1 MSCFWW
7 TFLLG
12 WRFNLML
19 PAVAIGGLRRKSACV
34 LQQIIRRWRLRAGER
49 PHQFIKDLPN
59 HQTHSGA
66 RPSAR
71 LFVCSSA
78 RLLVCCP
85 PSDRNV
91 TATDCTLQKTD
102 QRWNELWWSWRPVTG
117 WVIEPV
123 LAVVTF
129 LTLVRRCLG
138 RRCPRAHSPQLIPTM
153 WTIRW
158 RAVPH
163 RLTVISTTGVAP
175 HAPSTEASDSSFP
188 ALSKKFIFQVL
199 SFPL

>member
-7 TFLLG
+7 TFPLG

-78 RLLVCCP
+78 ALHQIATWP
-85 PSDRNV
+85 PL
-91 TATDCTLQKTD
+91 TAHYKKTD

-163 RLTVISTTGVAP
+163 RLTVISTIGVAP
-175 HAPSTEASDSSFP
+175 HAPSTEASDSSSP